1 MKGCH
6 STIDSPECVR
16 RVTPPTTTIANN
28 IAQHASNQMA
38 IARDAWA
45 DTGWLFGARSNNRNI
60 GLRFTRCT
68 VHTKRPFK

>member
-38 IARDAWA
+38 IARDARA
-45 DTGWLFGARSNNRNI
+45 DAGWLFVLASTSSKDRDTIHAMN
-60 GLRFTRCT
+60 LAYETT
-68 VHTKRPFK
+68 L